1 MSFRLRYSQWLAI
14 VSLAGL
20 SILLLCLVIGIRI
33 DGDPYRD
40 LLGRWLSQSLGREVH
55 LNGDVA
61 LKLSFHPELEAN
73 NIRVEQPAGFGNQEF
88 AKLGKLQFRLDLLPL
103 WHGQL
108 RADHL
113 SASDVQVSLIQT
125 PDGHANWIF
134 KPAVTPTPTE
144 AQQNNSATDI
154 AAHFDIRHIQI
165 ERLQIS
171 YQGASARPAQFLLE
185 KLEAQL
191 PADGQL
197 LVNATGS
204 VNKNL
209 PYAIHIRGGSLQQ
222 LTEGNTAWPLE
233 WQLNFAG
240 STFNAYGTLSP
251 TESHLRFGL
260 GASDLAGFGKL
271 LDIDLP
277 NAGAA
282 GVSGLLTLKS
292 GAIHLDELS
301 AQLGLSSMTGA
312 LAVDTRNDRPRLTG
326 KLDVSRLDLRP
337 FLGQDAEEDPPT
349 DLPALYRSLSQAKLD
364 LQALNN
370 QDIDLTLL
378 VDQWIS
384 LPGDIRQASL
394 AVKLDH
400 GKFTMPLSARV
411 EGVLFKAELKAD
423 VSTQTPSFQLGI
435 VSEQANAGGLAKLL
449 TGIPGI
455 EGQSGRLHIKLDS
468 QGRDGSSLMK
478 ALAVQLDL
486 QDSQLSYGNLDGGKP
501 VAFRIQ
507 RLNLRL
513 PAGQALEGSLN
524 GTLLG
529 KSLDAKL
536 AGSDLRSAMQSGI
549 TDFTLT
555 AFSRGFAAHIASVI
569 NAAKGEASLSFSLGV
584 EHAGDVAIWLGLR
597 NEARAALALAGRV
610 RASKDQWK
618 ISDLVL
624 QAGNSS
630 AHADLE
636 RRQVKGKPFYRVKL
650 DVAQLDAVELDT
662 LIAPS
667 KSAKPSSS
675 AFDIPILPR
684 QLILDDADIR
694 VSIANIK
701 TSSVAVNHIG
711 FDAQLRNGF
720 MPSAPFFAELGNQRF
735 DGAVMI
741 DTRSSEP
748 HAQLWLFTKNL
759 DAGRIARDLKLS
771 QGLDFTADSFSLYLD
786 SHSSQLANFIAN
798 AQLVGE
804 VSGGKLKWLDQ
815 NQKTLVN
822 IQLSQG
828 SLNASP
834 AQPLTLTLKGDV
846 QDTPVA
852 LTIRSAT
859 AKELLNPRARVP
871 FSFVVSAVNSQLAL
885 KGTLNRNLEERDLE
899 LQLSASGDRLDTMNH
914 LMHLSMPPWGPWSAE
929 GTFHLS
935 ANAYKLDGLNL
946 AMGSSSLQGQGL
958 LDTSVK
964 PSKLTLNLAA
974 PQIQLDDFP
983 LEGWSATQVK
993 AISSNTT
1000 DKKSESSETLRKK
1013 ASDTSDQL
1021 QSLLSA
1027 QTLRS
1032 MNALLS
1038 VRVDRVIA
1046 GKDRLGSGKL
1056 EATLANGRA
1065 VIGPASIAMPGGTAD
1080 AQLTYEPRERDVLT
1094 ELKID
1099 VDKFDYGVIARRFKP
1114 EADIDGRFNLHVD
1127 VHSQS
1132 QRLSDVI
1139 KHGSGNLDFLVW
1151 PKEMKADMVD
1161 LWAVNLLVA
1170 LLPTIDPKNQSKV
1183 NCAIGRFTL
1192 ADGKLSQRQFVIDT
1206 TKVRVAGTTDID
1218 LAKET
1223 LHMRLQPQAKTAQF
1237 LSLATPLEVKGSFDK
1252 FSIGPNPGDVLE
1264 TIVRFATSVVWV
1276 PIKRLFSEKVP
1287 EDGGDICNANL

>member
-14 VSLAGL
+14 VSLAAM

-33 DGDPYRD
+33 DGDPYRG
-40 LLGRWLSQSLGREVH
+40 LLGRWLSESLGRTVH
-55 LNGDVA
+55 LQGAVA
-61 LKLSFHPELEAN
+61 LKVSFHPELEASD
-73 NIRVEQPAGFGNQEF
+73 IRIQQPAEFGSQEF

-108 RADHL
+108 RADRL
-113 SASDVQVSLIQT
+113 SASDVQISLIQT
-125 PDGHANWIF
+125 SDGHANWIF
-134 KPAVTPTPTE
+134 SPANTPTPTE
-144 AQQNNSATDI
+144 SKQNNSATDI

-171 YQGASARPAQFLLE
+171 YQGAGARPAQFLLE
-185 KLEAQL
+185 KLDAQL

-204 VNKNL
+204 VNKSL
-209 PYAIHIRGGSLQQ
+209 PYAMHIRGGSLQQ
-222 LTEGNTAWPLE
+222 LTEGKSDWPLE

-240 STFNAYGTLSP
+240 STFSAYGTLS
-251 TESHLRFGL
+251 TIESRLRFGL

-301 AQLGLSSMTGA
+301 AQLGLSSMTGT
-312 LAVDTRNDRPRLTG
+312 LAIDTRSDRPRLTG

-337 FLGQDAEEDPPT
+337 FLGQDTEEDPPT
-349 DLPALYRSLSQAKLD
+349 DLPGLYRSLSQAKLN

-370 QDIDLTLL
+370 QDVDLKLA

-384 LPGDIRQASL
+384 LPGDIRQSNL
-394 AVKLDH
+394 AVKLEQ
-400 GKFTMPLSARV
+400 GKFSMPLSARI
-411 EGVLFKAELKAD
+411 EGVLFKAEMKAD
-423 VSTQTPSFQLGI
+423 VSAPTPSFQLAI
-435 VSEQANAGGLAKLL
+435 VSEQANAGGLARLL
-449 TGIPGI
+449 TGVDGI
-455 EGQSGRLHIKLDS
+455 EGQSGRLHIQLDS
-468 QGRDGSSLMK
+468 QGRDGASLMK
-478 ALAVQLDL
+478 SLAVQLDL
-486 QDSQLSYGNLDGGKP
+486 QDSQLSYGNLKGGKP

-507 RLNLRL
+507 RLNIRL
-513 PAGQALEGSLN
+513 PAGQALQGNFNGS
-524 GTLLG
+524 LLG
-529 KSLDAKL
+529 KPLEAKL
-536 AGSDLRSAMQSGI
+536 SGSDLRTDMQSGS

-555 AFSRGFAAHIASVI
+555 AYSRGFSAHIASVI
-569 NAAKGEASLSFSLGV
+569 NAAKGEASVSFSLGA
-584 EHAGDVAIWLGLR
+584 EHAGDVAVWLGLR
-597 NEARAALALAGRV
+597 HEARAALALAGRV
-610 RASKDQWK
+610 TASKDHWK
-618 ISDLVL
+618 LSDLVL

-630 AHADLE
+630 VHADLE
-636 RRQVKGKPFYRVKL
+636 RRQLKGKPFYSAAI

-667 KSAKPSSS
+667 KSAKSSS
-675 AFDIPILPR
+675 STFDIPVLPR

-694 VSIANIK
+694 VRVDQIK
-701 TSSVAVNHIG
+701 TSSIAVTHLG
-711 FDAQLRNGF
+711 FDAQVRNGF
-720 MPSAPFFAELGNQRF
+720 MPSSPFFAELGNQRF
-735 DGAVMI
+735 DGAVML

-759 DAGRIARDLKLS
+759 DAGRITRDLKLS

-804 VSGGKLKWLDQ
+804 ISGGKLKWRDQ
-815 NQKTLVN
+815 NQQTLAN

-828 SLNASP
+828 SLSAAP
-834 AQPLTLTLKGDV
+834 AKPLTLMLKGEA
-846 QDTPVA
+846 QDTPIE
-852 LTIRSAT
+852 LTVRSAT
-859 AKELLNPRARVP
+859 AKELLNPRSRVP
-871 FSFVVSAVNSQLAL
+871 FELTVSAANSQLAL

-899 LQLSASGDRLDTMNH
+899 LKLKVSGDRLDDMNQ
-914 LMHLSMPPWGPWSAE
+914 LFHLSMPPWGPWSAE
-929 GTFHLS
+929 GTFRLS

-946 AMGSSSLQGQGL
+946 AIGTSSLQGHGL
-958 LDTSVK
+958 LDTSFK
-964 PSKLTLNLAA
+964 PPKLTVNLSA

-983 LEGWSATQVK
+983 LKDWSATQVK
-993 AISSNTT
+993 STPE
-1000 DKKSESSETLRKK
+1000 KSTEKNEETLRKK

-1021 QSLLSA
+1021 QSVLSA
-1027 QTLRS
+1027 KTLRS

-1046 GKDRLGSGKL
+1046 GHDRLGSGKL

-1065 VIGPASIAMPGGTAD
+1065 VIGPASIAMPGGSAD
-1080 AQLTYEPRERDVLT
+1080 LLLAYEPRENDVLA

-1099 VDKFDYGVIARRFKP
+1099 VDKFDYGVVARRFKP

-1127 VHSQS
+1127 VRSQS

-1139 KHGSGNLDFLVW
+1139 KHGSGTLDFLVW

-1161 LWAVNLLVA
+1161 LWAVNLFVA

-1192 ADGKLSQRQFVIDT
+1192 VDGKLNQRQFVIDT
-1206 TKVRVAGTTDID
+1206 TKVRVTGNTDIN

-1287 EDGGDICNANL
+1287 EDGADICPAM

>member
-14 VSLAGL
+14 GSLAIF

-33 DGDPYRD
+33 DGDSYRN
-40 LLGRWLSQSLGREVH
+40 LLGRWLTQSLGREVH

-61 LKLSFHPELEAN
+61 LKLSFYPELEASD
-73 NIRVEQPAGFGNQEF
+73 IRIQQPEGFGNQEF
-88 AKLGKLQFRLDLLPL
+88 ATLGKLQFRLDLLPL

-108 RADHL
+108 RADRL
-113 SASDVQVSLIQT
+113 SASDVQISLIQT
-125 PDGHANWIF
+125 SDDHANWIF
-134 KPAVTPTPTE
+134 NSDTSQKPNEPS
-144 AQQNNSATDI
+144 QSSSATDI
-154 AAHFDIRHIQI
+154 ASHFDIRQIQI
-165 ERLQIS
+165 EHLQIT
-171 YQGASARPAQFLLE
+171 YQGAGARPAQFLLD

-191 PADGQL
+191 PADDQL

-204 VNKNL
+204 VNKSL
-209 PYAIHIRGGSLQQ
+209 PYAMHIRGGSLQQ
-222 LTEGNTAWPLE
+222 LTEGKTAWPLE

-240 STFNAYGTLSP
+240 SIFNAFGTLSP
-251 TESHLRFGL
+251 TESRFRFGL

-292 GAIHLDELS
+292 GAINLDELS
-301 AQLGLSSMTGA
+301 AQLGLSSMTGT
-312 LAVDTRNDRPRLTG
+312 LAIDMRSDRPRLSG

-337 FLGQDAEEDPPT
+337 FLGQDTEEEPPT
-349 DLPALYRSLSQAKLD
+349 DLPGLYRSLSQAKLN
-364 LQALNN
+364 LHALNN
-370 QDIDLTLL
+370 QDIDLSLA

-394 AVKLDH
+394 AVKLEH
-400 GKFTMPLSARV
+400 GKFTLPLSARV
-411 EGVLFKAELKAD
+411 EGVPIKAEMKAD
-423 VSTQTPSFQLGI
+423 VSAPTPSFQLAI
-435 VSEQANAGGLAKLL
+435 VSEQAYAGGLARLL
-449 TGIPGI
+449 TGISGI
-455 EGQSGRLHIKLDS
+455 EGQSGRLRIQLDS
-468 QGRDGSSLMK
+468 QGQDGASLMK

-486 QDSQLSYGNLDGGKP
+486 KDSQLSYGNLEGGKP
-501 VAFRIQ
+501 VAFSIQ
-507 RLNLRL
+507 QLNIRL
-513 PAGQALEGSLN
+513 PAGQALQGSLN

-529 KSLDAKL
+529 KSLQAKL
-536 AGSDLRSAMQSGI
+536 TGSDLRSSMQSGI

-555 AFSRGFAAHIASVI
+555 ASARGFAAHIASVI
-569 NAAKGEASLSFSLGV
+569 NAAKGEASLSFSVGA
-584 EHAGDVAIWLGLR
+584 EHAGDVAVWLGLR
-597 NEARAALALAGRV
+597 NEASAALALAGRV
-610 RASKDQWK
+610 TASKDHWK
-618 ISDLVL
+618 LSDLVL

-630 AHADLE
+630 LHADLE
-636 RRQVKGKPFYRVKL
+636 RRQLKGKPFYSASIE
-650 DVAQLDAVELDT
+650 VAQLDAVELDT

-667 KSAKPSSS
+667 KSAKSNSSL
-675 AFDIPILPR
+675 FDIPVLPR
-684 QLILDDADIR
+684 QLVLDDADIR
-694 VSIANIK
+694 VRVETIK
-701 TSSVAVNHIG
+701 TSSLAMTNMG
-711 FDAQLRNGF
+711 FDAQLRNGY
-720 MPSAPFFAELGNQRF
+720 MPSSPFFAELGNQRF
-735 DGAVMI
+735 DGAVML
-741 DTRSSEP
+741 DTRTTEP
-748 HAQLWLFTKNL
+748 HAQLWLFTKNI

-771 QGLDFTADSFSLYLD
+771 QGLEFTADSFSLYLD

-804 VSGGKLKWLDQ
+804 ISGGNLKWQDQ

-828 SLNASP
+828 GLSAAP

-846 QDTPVA
+846 QDTPVELA
-852 LTIRSAT
+852 IRSAS
-859 AKELLNPRARVP
+859 AKELLNPYSRIP
-871 FSFVVSAVNSQLAL
+871 FELMVAAAHSQLAL

-899 LQLSASGDRLDTMNH
+899 LKLKVSGDRLDSMNH
-914 LMHLSMPPWGPWSAE
+914 LLHLSMPPWGPWSAE
-929 GTFHLS
+929 GIFRLS
-935 ANAYKLDGLNL
+935 TNTYKLDGLNL
-946 AMGSSSLQGQGL
+946 KIGSSSLQGQGL
-958 LDTSVK
+958 LDTTLK
-964 PSKLTLNLAA
+964 PSKLTVNLSA

-983 LEGWSATQVK
+983 MKGWSATQVK
-993 AISSNTT
+993 DAPVKTT
-1000 DKKSESSETLRKK
+1000 EKNKDTLRKK

-1021 QSLLSA
+1021 QSILSA

-1032 MNALLS
+1032 TNALLS
-1038 VRVDRVIA
+1038 VSVDQVIA
-1046 GKDRLGSGKL
+1046 GKDRLASGKL
-1056 EATLANGRA
+1056 EAALANGRA
-1065 VIGPASIAMPGGTAD
+1065 VIGPVSVAMVGGTAK
-1080 AQLTYEPRERDVLT
+1080 ALLTYEPRERDVMT

-1099 VDKFDYGVIARRFKP
+1099 VDTFDYGVVARRFKP
-1114 EADIDGRFNLHVD
+1114 EADIDGRFNFHVD

-1139 KHGSGNLDFLVW
+1139 KHGTGTLDFAVW

-1192 ADGKLSQRQFVIDT
+1192 TDGKLNQRQLVIDT
-1206 TKVRVAGTTDID
+1206 TKVRINGNTDID

-1287 EDGGDICNANL
+1287 EDGADICPAI

>member
-113 SASDVQVSLIQT
+113 SASDVQIFLIQT

-144 AQQNNSATDI
+144 AQQNNSVTDI

-204 VNKNL
+204 VNKSL
-209 PYAIHIRGGSLQQ
+209 PYAMHIRGGSLQQ
-222 LTEGNTAWPLE
+222 LTEGKTAWPLE

-251 TESHLRFGL
+251 TESRLRFGL

-349 DLPALYRSLSQAKLD
+349 DLPGLYRSLSKAKLN

-370 QDIDLTLL
+370 QDIDLTLA

-384 LPGDIRQASL
+384 LPGDIREASL
-394 AVKLDH
+394 AVKLEQ

-411 EGVLFKAELKAD
+411 EGVLFKAEMKAD
-423 VSTQTPSFQLGI
+423 VSVTTPSFQLAI
-435 VSEQANAGGLAKLL
+435 VSEQANAAGLAKLL
-449 TGIPGI
+449 SGISGI
-455 EGQSGRLHIKLDS
+455 EGKSGRLRITLDS
-468 QGRDGSSLMK
+468 QGRDGASLMK
-478 ALAVQLDL
+478 GLAVQLDL
-486 QDSQLSYGNLDGGKP
+486 QDSQLSYGNLEGGKP

-507 RLNLRL
+507 RLNIRL
-513 PAGQALEGSLN
+513 PAGQALEGNFN

-529 KSLDAKL
+529 KSLEAKL
-536 AGSDLRSAMQSGI
+536 AGSDLRSAMQSGM

-555 AFSRGFAAHIASVI
+555 AVASGFAARIASVI
-569 NAAKGEASLSFSLGV
+569 NAAKGEATLSFSLGA
-584 EHAGDVAIWLGLR
+584 EHAGDVAVWLGLR
-597 NEARAALALAGRV
+597 TEARAALALAGRV
-610 RASKDQWK
+610 TASKDHWK
-618 ISDLVL
+618 LSDLVL

-630 AHADLE
+630 VHADLE
-636 RRQVKGKPFYRVKL
+636 RRQLKGKPFYSAAI
-650 DVAQLDAVELDT
+650 DVAELDAVELDT

-667 KSAKPSSS
+667 KSGKSSS
-675 AFDIPILPR
+675 SSFDIPVLPR

-694 VSIANIK
+694 VRVEHIK
-701 TSSVAVNHIG
+701 TSSIAVTHLG
-711 FDAQLRNGF
+711 FDAQVRNGF
-720 MPSAPFFAELGNQRF
+720 MPSSPFFAELGNQRF
-735 DGAVMI
+735 DGAVML

-804 VSGGKLKWLDQ
+804 ISGGKLKWLDQ
-815 NQKTLVN
+815 NQKTLAN

-828 SLNASP
+828 SLSAAP

-846 QDTPVA
+846 QETPVE
-852 LTIRSAT
+852 LIIRSAT
-859 AKELLNPRARVP
+859 AKELLNPQSRIP
-871 FSFVVSAVNSQLAL
+871 FDLTVSAAHSQLVL

-899 LQLSASGDRLDTMNH
+899 LKLEVSGDRLDSLNH
-914 LMHLSMPPWGPWSAE
+914 LLHLSMPPWGPWSAE
-929 GTFHLS
+929 GNFRLS

-946 AMGSSSLQGQGL
+946 AIGTSSLQGHGL
-958 LDTSVK
+958 LDTAVK
-964 PSKLTLNLAA
+964 PPKLMVNLSA

-983 LEGWSATQVK
+983 MKDWSATQVK
-993 AISSNTT
+993 STPEKTT
-1000 DKKSESSETLRKK
+1000 EKNEELFRKK

-1021 QSLLSA
+1021 QSVLSA
-1027 QTLRS
+1027 KTLRS
-1032 MNALLS
+1032 INGQLS

-1046 GKDRLGSGKL
+1046 GQDRLGSGKL
-1056 EATLANGRA
+1056 EASLANGRA
-1065 VIGPASIAMPGGTAD
+1065 VIGPASIAMPGGSAD
-1080 AQLTYEPRERDVLT
+1080 TLLVYEPRENDVLT

-1099 VDKFDYGVIARRFKP
+1099 VDKFDYGVVARRFKP
-1114 EADIDGRFNLHVD
+1114 DANIDGRFNLHVD

-1161 LWAVNLLVA
+1161 LWAVNLFVA

-1192 ADGKLSQRQFVIDT
+1192 ADGKLTQRQLVIDT
-1206 TKVRVAGTTDID
+1206 TKVRVTGNTNID
-1218 LAKET
+1218 LAKEK

-1287 EDGGDICNANL
+1287 EDGNDICPAM

>member
-14 VSLAGL
+14 VSLAVF
-20 SILLLCLVIGIRI
+20 SILWLCFVIGIRI
-33 DGDPYRD
+33 DGDPYRG

-55 LNGDVA
+55 LNGDVS
-61 LKLSFHPELEAN
+61 LKLSFHPELVASD
-73 NIRVEQPAGFGNQEF
+73 IRIEQPPGFGNQEF
-88 AKLGKLQFRLDLLPL
+88 AKLAKLQFRIDLLPL
-103 WHGQL
+103 WRGQL
-108 RADHL
+108 RADRL
-113 SASDVQVSLIQT
+113 SASDVQISLIQT
-125 PDGHANWIF
+125 SDGHANWIF
-134 KPAVTPTPTE
+134 KPATTPTPTE
-144 AQQNNSATDI
+144 SKQNNSATDI

-165 ERLQIS
+165 ERLQIT
-171 YQGASARPAQFLLE
+171 YQGAGARPAQFLLD

-204 VNKNL
+204 VNKSL
-209 PYAIHIRGGSLQQ
+209 PYTMHIRGGSLQQ
-222 LTEGNTAWPLE
+222 LTEGKTDWPLE

-251 TESHLRFGL
+251 TESRLRFGL
-260 GASDLAGFGKL
+260 GASDLASFGKL
-271 LDIDLP
+271 MDIDLP

-282 GVSGLLTLKS
+282 GVSGLLRLKS
-292 GAIHLDELS
+292 GVIHLDELS

-312 LAVDTRNDRPRLTG
+312 LAVDTSSDRPRLAG

-337 FLGQDAEEDPPT
+337 FLGQDTEEDPPT
-349 DLPALYRSLSQAKLD
+349 DLPGLYRSLSQAKLN

-370 QDIDLTLL
+370 QDIDLKLS

-384 LPGDIRQASL
+384 LPGDIRQASM
-394 AVKLDH
+394 AIKLDR
-400 GKFTMPLSARV
+400 GKFTMPLSASV
-411 EGVLFKAELKAD
+411 EGVLFKAEMKAD
-423 VSTQTPSFQLGI
+423 VSAQTPSFQLGM
-435 VSEQANAGGLAKLL
+435 VSEQANAGGLARLL
-449 TGIPGI
+449 TGISGI
-455 EGQSGRLHIKLDS
+455 EGKSGRLRIQLDS
-468 QGRDGSSLMK
+468 QGRDGASLMK
-478 ALAVQLDL
+478 ALAIQLDL
-486 QDSQLSYGNLDGGKP
+486 QDSQLSYGNIEGGKP

-513 PAGQALEGSLN
+513 PAGQALQGSFN

-529 KSLDAKL
+529 KSLEVKL

-555 AFSRGFAAHIASVI
+555 AVARGFAARVASVI
-569 NAAKGEASLSFSLGV
+569 NAAKGEASLSFSLGA
-584 EHAGDVAIWLGLR
+584 EHAGDVAVWLGLR
-597 NEARAALALAGRV
+597 NDARAGLALAGRV
-610 RASKDQWK
+610 TASKDHWK
-618 ISDLVL
+618 LSDLVL

-630 AHADLE
+630 VHADLE
-636 RRQVKGKPFYRVKL
+636 RRQLKGKPFYSAAI

-662 LIAPS
+662 LIAPT
-667 KSAKPSSS
+667 KSAKSNSST
-675 AFDIPILPR
+675 FDIPVLPR

-694 VSIANIK
+694 VRVENIK
-701 TSSVAVNHIG
+701 TSSLAVTHLG
-711 FDAQLRNGF
+711 FDAQIRNGF
-720 MPSAPFFAELGNQRF
+720 MPSSPFFAELGNQRF
-735 DGAVMI
+735 DGAVML

-815 NQKTLVN
+815 NKKTLLN

-834 AQPLTLTLKGDV
+834 AQPLTLTLKGNV

-859 AKELLNPRARVP
+859 AKELLNPRSRVP
-871 FSFVVSAVNSQLAL
+871 FDLTVSTANSQLAL
-885 KGTLNRNLEERDLE
+885 KGTLNRNVEERDLE
-899 LQLSASGDRLDTMNH
+899 LQLSASGDRLDSMNH
-914 LMHLSMPPWGPWSAE
+914 LMHLSMPLWGPWSAE

-946 AMGSSSLQGQGL
+946 TMGSSSLLGHGL
-958 LDTSVK
+958 LDTSVN
-964 PSKLTLNLAA
+964 PPKLTVNLSA

-983 LEGWSATQVK
+983 MKDWSATQVK
-993 AISSNTT
+993 NNAPNTT
-1000 DKKSESSETLRKK
+1000 EKNTETSETLRKK
-1013 ASDTSDQL
+1013 ASATSDQL
-1021 QSLLSA
+1021 QTVLSP
-1027 QTLRS
+1027 QTLRAI
-1032 MNALLS
+1032 NAFLS
-1038 VRVDRVIA
+1038 VSVDQVIA
-1046 GKDRLGSGKL
+1046 GKDRLASGKL

-1065 VIGPASIAMPGGTAD
+1065 VIGPVSVAMAGGMAN
-1080 AQLTYEPRERDVLT
+1080 ARLTFEPRERDVLT

-1114 EADIDGRFNLHVD
+1114 EANIDGRFNLHVD

-1206 TKVRVAGTTDID
+1206 TKVRVTGNTDIN

-1264 TIVRFATSVVWV
+1264 TIVRFATSIVWV
-1276 PIKRLFSEKVP
+1276 PIKRLFTDKVP
-1287 EDGGDICNANL
+1287 EDGADICPAM